1 MKKLFTLAAAG
12 VLAAVALNAQA
23 QVAVDGVLSA
33 TEIGSASAGKYTL
46 VGKYTNAHGFGDW
59 GLLSVYAA
67 NTPTKIYF
75 FVAGTVQNVPAGDK
89 NSFQIYIDRPGVTGA
104 SASPTAL
111 PKPTASA
118 GTTFSNME
126 AKMDLAP
133 DLAIGMKGNGTA
145 NQFQIDAVS
154 YTSAI
159 VSVDRVLTTTAGPL
173 VGDGTALS
181 LAATG
186 TVTPFT
192 ALASAKI
199 AYKNSSGANLSTN
212 PGYNAMTT
220 DPNYGGA
227 GSYGWEIEVD
237 RAAMGL
243 TANGTV
249 INIFVLQNNGDGGY
263 LSSDFIPQSTT
274 PSGNLANANAVD
286 FAAATIGGLQSAP
299 ITLATVTGTKAADE
313 ASVAMAVFPNPAN
326 GAATVAYNVAGR
338 AEQVNIVLTD
348 LLGRPVQVLANGLQ
362 NAGVQSKTV
371 STANVAAGT
380 YLVRVQVGDKVATR
394 KVVLL

>member
-326 GAATVAYNVAGR
+326 GVATVAYNVAGR